1 MCTQSIP
8 LRRCSV
14 AAFQRFGALVFQRR
28 SVAIFT
34 FKHFYMKDVK
44 ATTNAPRID
53 PLMFDK
59 VALTKLYEKH
69 FNDSESPEEMLSD
82 MMLEIMEGETVQK
95 SLREYNYDF
104 LVLTAFFSE
113 LFKPVRT
120 PSMHT

>member
-1 MCTQSIP
+1 
-8 LRRCSV
+8 
-14 AAFQRFGALVFQRR
+14 
-28 SVAIFT
+28 
-34 FKHFYMKDVK
+34 MKDVK